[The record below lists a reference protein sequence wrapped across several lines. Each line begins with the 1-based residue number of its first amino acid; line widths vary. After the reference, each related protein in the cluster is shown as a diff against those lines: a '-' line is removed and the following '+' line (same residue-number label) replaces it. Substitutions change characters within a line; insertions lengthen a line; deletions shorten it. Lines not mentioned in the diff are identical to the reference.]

1 MQNTKLAIVI
11 PCYNEAETLPT
22 SLKRI
27 WDVFGKL
34 INNGEISS
42 ESFVFLVDDGSIDD
56 TWNIIKKAY
65 DDSIFKVKA
74 VRFSRNFGNQAAI
87 IAGLENAYKLGAD
100 AAITID
106 ADLQQDVNKISEFIK
121 AYGEGYDIVCGIR
134 KNRTDGFFK
143 KLCSNSFYKVINFL
157 GVNIKPNHS
166 EFRLVS
172 KRTLEILSNYKEANL
187 FIRGLFYDLG
197 LKTKYIDFEVMER
210 EFGKSKFSFLSLLA
224 LAAKGIV
231 SFSVRP
237 LRIVFFLG
245 FTISFVSILLAIACI
260 IRLIFHLNYLPGL
273 ELFETW
279 ETFATGMEILCI
291 GVIGEYIGQILT
303 EVKARPRYILD
314 EELK

>member
-1 MQNTKLAIVI
+1 MQDTKLAIVI
-11 PCYNEAETLPT
+11 PCFNEALNLPL
-22 SLKRI
+22 SLE
-27 WDVFGKL
+27 KL
-34 INNGEISS
+34 WNILHKMIDDKCISP
-42 ESFVFLVDDGSIDD
+42 ESFVFLVDDGSTDD
-56 TWNIIKKAY
+56 SWEIIKKAHERSGY
-65 DDSIFKVKA
+65 KVKA
-74 VRFSRNFGNQAAI
+74 VRFSRNFGNQPAI

-106 ADLQQDVNKISEFIK
+106 ADLQQDETKIAEFVK
-121 AYGEGYDIVCGIR
+121 AYDEGYDIVCGIR

-143 KLCSNSFYKVINFL
+143 KTCSDLFYKVINFL

-172 KRTLEILSNYKEANL
+172 RRTLEILSQYKEANL

-197 LKTKYIDFEVMER
+197 LKTKDIYFDVKER
-210 EFGKSKFSFLSLLA
+210 KFGESKFSFLSLLA

-231 SFSVRP
+231 SFSARP

-245 FTISFVSILLAIACI
+245 FGISFVSVLLALACI

-291 GVIGEYIGQILT
+291 GIIGEYIGQILV
-303 EVKARPRYILD
+303 EVKARPRYIAD

>member
-11 PCYNEAETLPT
+11 PCYNEADMLPT
-22 SLKRI
+22 SLQKL
-27 WDVFGKL
+27 WKLFDKL
-34 INNGEISS
+34 IDNKEISS
-42 ESFVFLVDDGSIDD
+42 DSFIFLVDDGSSDG
-56 TWNIIKKAY
+56 TWEVIKKAY
-65 DDSIFKVKA
+65 EESKSRVRA

-87 IAGLENAYKLGAD
+87 IAGLENAHRLGVD

-106 ADLQQDVNKISEFIK
+106 ADLQQDINKISEFIK
-121 AYGEGYDIVCGIR
+121 AYKDGYDIVCGIR
-134 KNRTDGFFK
+134 QNRTDGFFK
-143 KLCSNSFYKVINFL
+143 KICSNSFYKVINFL

-172 KRTLEILSNYKEANL
+172 RRTLEILSNYKETNL

-197 LKTKYIDFEVMER
+197 LKTKDIDFEVTER
-210 EFGKSKFSFLSLLA
+210 KYGESKFSFLSLFA

-245 FTISFVSILLAIACI
+245 FGISFISILLAIACI
-260 IRLIFHLNYLPGL
+260 VRLIFHLNYLPGL

-279 ETFATGMEILCI
+279 ETFAAGMQILCI
-291 GVIGEYIGQILT
+291 GLIGEYIGQILT
-303 EVKARPRYILD
+303 EVKARPRYITD

>member
-1 MQNTKLAIVI
+1 MENTKLAIVI
-11 PCYNEAETLPT
+11 PCFNEAETLPD
-22 SLKRI
+22 SLR
-27 WDVFGKL
+27 KL
-34 INNGEISS
+34 WNIFNKMIDNKEISA
-42 ESFVFLVDDGSIDD
+42 ESFVFLVDDGSEDE
-56 TWNIIKKAY
+56 TWDVIKTAY
-65 DDSIFKVKA
+65 QNSNSKIKA
-74 VRFSRNFGNQAAI
+74 VKFSRNFGNQAAI
-87 IAGLENAYKLGAD
+87 IAGLENAYKFGAD

-121 AYGEGYDIVCGIR
+121 AYEEGYDIVCGIR

-143 KLCSNSFYKVINFL
+143 KFCANSFYKVINFL

-172 KRTLEILSNYKEANL
+172 RRTLEILSNYKETNL

-197 LKTKYIDFEVMER
+197 LKTKDIDFEVTER
-210 EFGKSKFSFLSLLA
+210 KYGESKFSFLSLFA

-245 FTISFVSILLAIACI
+245 FGISFISILLAIACI
-260 IRLIFHLNYLPGL
+260 VRLIFHLNYLPGL

-279 ETFATGMEILCI
+279 ETFAAGMQILCI
-291 GVIGEYIGQILT
+291 GIIGEYIGQILT
-303 EVKARPRYILD
+303 EVKARPRYITD

>member
-1 MQNTKLAIVI
+1 MQNPKLAIVI
-11 PCYNEAETLPT
+11 PCFNEAQTLPS
-22 SLKRI
+22 SLL
-27 WDVFGKL
+27 KL
-34 INNGEISS
+34 WNIFNKMIDDKEISS

-56 TWNIIKKAY
+56 TWGVIKKAY
-65 DDSIFKVKA
+65 EQSGSKIKA

-87 IAGLENAYKLGAD
+87 IAGLENACKLGAD

-106 ADLQQDVNKISEFIK
+106 ADLQQDENKISEFVE
-121 AYGEGYDIVCGIR
+121 AYKEGYDIVCGIR

-143 KLCSNSFYKVINFL
+143 KFCASSFYKVINFL

-172 KRTLEILSNYKEANL
+172 RRTLEILSNYKETNL

-197 LKTKYIDFEVMER
+197 LKTKDIYFEVKER
-210 EFGKSKFSFLSLLA
+210 KFGESKFSFLSLLA
-224 LAAKGIV
+224 LASRGIV

-245 FTISFVSILLAIACI
+245 FGISFVSILLAIACI

-291 GVIGEYIGQILT
+291 GIIGEYIGQILT
-303 EVKARPRYILD
+303 EVKARPRYITD

>member
-1 MQNTKLAIVI
+1 MKNTKLAIVI
-11 PCYNEAETLPT
+11 PCFNEAEMLPV
-22 SLKRI
+22 SLE
-27 WDVFGKL
+27 KL
-34 INNGEISS
+34 WNIFNKMIGNGEISP
-42 ESFVFLVDDGSIDD
+42 ESFVFLVDDGSIDN
-56 TWNIIKKAY
+56 TWSIIKEAY
-65 DDSIFKVKA
+65 EKSEFKVKGI
-74 VRFSRNFGNQAAI
+74 RFSRNFGNQSAI
-87 IAGLENAYKLGAD
+87 IAGLENAYNLGAD

-106 ADLQQDVNKISEFIK
+106 ADLQQDENKISEFVA
-121 AYGEGYDIVCGIR
+121 AYKEGYDIVCGIR
-134 KNRTDGFFK
+134 KNRTDGLFK
-143 KLCSNSFYKVINFL
+143 KTCSNLFYRLINFL

-172 KRTLEILSNYKEANL
+172 RRTLKILSNYKETNL

-197 LKTKYIDFEVMER
+197 LKTKDIYFEVKER
-210 EFGKSKFSFLSLLA
+210 KFGESKFSFLSLLA
-224 LAAKGIV
+224 LASRGIV

-245 FTISFVSILLAIACI
+245 FGISFISILLAIACI

-291 GVIGEYIGQILT
+291 GIIGEYIGQILT
-303 EVKARPRYILD
+303 EVKARPRYITD

>member
-1 MQNTKLAIVI
+1 MENTKLAIVI
-11 PCYNEAETLPT
+11 PCFNEAETLPD
-22 SLKRI
+22 SLR
-27 WDVFGKL
+27 KL
-34 INNGEISS
+34 WNIFNKMIDNKEISA
-42 ESFVFLVDDGSIDD
+42 ESFVFLVDDGSEDE
-56 TWNIIKKAY
+56 TWDVIKTAY
-65 DDSIFKVKA
+65 QNSNSKIKA
-74 VRFSRNFGNQAAI
+74 VKFSRNFGNQAAI
-87 IAGLENAYKLGAD
+87 IAGLENAYKFGAD

-121 AYGEGYDIVCGIR
+121 AYEEGYDIVCGIR

-143 KLCSNSFYKVINFL
+143 KFCANSFYKVINFL

-172 KRTLEILSNYKEANL
+172 RRTLEILSNYKETNL

-197 LKTKYIDFEVMER
+197 LKTKDIDFEVTER
-210 EFGKSKFSFLSLLA
+210 EFGKSKFNFLSLLA

-231 SFSVRP
+231 SFSARP

-245 FTISFVSILLAIACI
+245 FIISFISVLLAIACI
-260 IRLIFHLNYLPGL
+260 VRLIFHLNYLPGL

-279 ETFATGMEILCI
+279 ETFTAGIQILCI

-303 EVKARPRYILD
+303 EVKARPRYISD